1 MTVAV
6 LPERL
11 RAPLEGRLPNWL
23 EPRWWDSP
31 ETMVELAPAAEIGWF
46 DMHFKPPVLRSLELA
61 RELKWL
67 NTSYAGV
74 DWMPLDDFAARSV
87 TVTCGVGLTTG
98 QVTEFAVLSIVRGN
112 PGINQRALA
121 DALAVAP
128 PNLATL
134 LDRLEARG
142 LLARQRSTEDKRV
155 QHVAL
160 TAQGV
165 RLYGRALKAAAVAD
179 GMALGQLNDAERDQ
193 LKTLLRKIFVE

>member
-1 MTVAV
+1 MACYDRRDIVFAFFYQPPISMPLM
-6 LPERL
+6 LPSSDDDASVQTDQSAL
-11 RAPLEGRLPNWL
+11 
-23 EPRWWDSP
+23 
-31 ETMVELAPAAEIGWF
+31 
-46 DMHFKPPVLRSLELA
+46 LEL
-61 RELKWL
+61 
-67 NTSYAGV
+67 
-74 DWMPLDDFAARSV
+74 
-87 TVTCGVGLTTG
+87 VGYNIRRAYLVI
-98 QVTEFAVLSIVRGN
+98 QALFDEEMEKHDLRQAEFAVLSIVRGN